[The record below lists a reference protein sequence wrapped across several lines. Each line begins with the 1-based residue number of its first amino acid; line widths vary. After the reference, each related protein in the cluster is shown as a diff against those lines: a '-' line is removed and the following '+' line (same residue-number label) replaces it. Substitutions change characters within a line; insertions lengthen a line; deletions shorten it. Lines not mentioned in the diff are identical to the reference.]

1 MAHKTLAIIAVLSL
15 LGMAFLVYLALT
27 FETPEATRTVEL
39 ERPIPR
45 PIERVLPEEF
55 PAPVDQE
62 PFRPVE
68 VVPEPEPA
76 PEPAV
81 EPTEIAESAQTEPPE
96 VLPNLNS
103 SDPYVRQRL
112 ASMELGASLLRLM
125 VSDEIIR
132 KFVVFAHN
140 VAEGDLPQLEYP
152 LRRVQPEF
160 MVRELDENL
169 YELDP
174 ASYRRYNTLVDTLV
188 AVEPGQAMQLY
199 DSLQPLFQEAYQ
211 ELGYQGSFAQVLVQ
225 AIDQILAAR
234 PLEGPFQL
242 IKPSVMYVFA
252 ESELEA
258 LSPVEKQLL
267 RMGPENAAKLQ
278 SRLPAYRERLQ
289 AGR

>member
-39 ERPIPR
+39 DQPIPR

-68 VVPEPEPA
+68 VVPEPA
-76 PEPAV
+76 PEP
-81 EPTEIAESAQTEPPE
+81 EPDAAEAAEATPSEPIE
-96 VLPNLNS
+96 TLPSLNS
-103 SDPYVRQRL
+103 SDSYVRQRL

-132 KFVVFAHN
+132 KFVVFTHN

-152 LRRVQPEF
+152 LRRVQPEP

-169 YELDP
+169 YELDT
-174 ASYRRYNTLVDTLV
+174 ASYRRYNTLVDTLI
-188 AVEPGQAMQLY
+188 ALEPEQAMRIY
-199 DSLQPLFQEAYQ
+199 DSLRPLFQEAYR
-211 ELGYQGSFAQVLVQ
+211 ELGFQESFDQVLVQ

-234 PLEGPFQL
+234 PVEGPFQL
-242 IKPSVMYVFA
+242 IKPSVMYVYA
-252 ESELEA
+252 ESQLEA
-258 LSPVEKQLL
+258 LTPVEKQLL

>member
-39 ERPIPR
+39 DQPIPR

-68 VVPEPEPA
+68 VVPEPA
-76 PEPAV
+76 PEP
-81 EPTEIAESAQTEPPE
+81 EPEPAEIAEPASSEPVE
-96 VLPNLNS
+96 TLPSLNS
-103 SDPYVRQRL
+103 SDSYVRQRL

-152 LRRVQPEF
+152 LRRVQPEL

-169 YELDP
+169 YELDT

-188 AVEPGQAMQLY
+188 ALEPEQAMRIY
-199 DSLQPLFQEAYQ
+199 DSLRPLFQEAYQ
-211 ELGYQGSFAQVLVQ
+211 ELGFQESFDQVLVQ

-234 PLEGPFQL
+234 PVEGPFQL
-242 IKPSVMYVFA
+242 IKPSVMYVYA
-252 ESELEA
+252 ESQLEA
-258 LSPVEKQLL
+258 LTPVEKQLL